1 MLYKKDFQ
9 KKTGETSCSPHF
21 GLKKICGALTA
32 GESAFGAASGYAK
45 NPFCFAHTKAKEGG
59 IKVS

>member
-9 KKTGETSCSPHF
+9 KNRRNLMFAAFWFE
-21 GLKKICGALTA
+21 KICGALTV
-32 GESAFGAASGYAK
+32 GESAFGAASEYAK